1 MSTASFTGPLETIQ
15 LNDLYSRAPSGN
27 QSYNKNS
34 PFLVIAAMILVSA
47 YFVKNPGGEMG
58 ANIITS
64 DNILKAFRQHLSLV
78 LAATI
83 ISIFTAVP
91 LGVFITRK
99 KFKKAGTIII
109 NIVNI
114 GQTIPSIAV
123 IGLVM
128 GILGLGFK
136 TAVFAL
142 WVYSLLPILRN
153 TFTGLMN
160 VDLSVIDAA
169 QGMGMTKTQI
179 LFKVELPLALY
190 VIFAGVRTATVVNVG
205 TAALATFIGA
215 GGLGD
220 FIVTGISMM
229 RNQILL
235 TGAVLTALLAILMD
249 YILGKLEK
257 AMVV

>member
-1 MSTASFTGPLETIQ
+1 MNNMQKKEQIRKVIISLLIPILILITI
-15 LNDLYSRAPSGN
+15 
-27 QSYNKNS
+27 
-34 PFLVIAAMILVSA
+34 ILVSF
-47 YFVKNPGGEMG
+47 YFVRNPGGEMG

-64 DNILKAFRQHLSLV
+64 DNIIKAFGQHLSLV
-78 LAATI
+78 LAATL

-99 KFKKAGTIII
+99 KFKNIGTIII

-153 TFTGLMN
+153 TYTGISN

-169 QGMGMTKTQI
+169 RGMGMTKAQI
-179 LFKVELPLALY
+179 LFKVEIPLALY
-190 VIFAGVRTATVVNVG
+190 VIFAGIRTATVVNVG

-235 TGAVLTALLAILMD
+235 TGAILTALLAILMD
-249 YILGKLEK
+249 YILGKLEG